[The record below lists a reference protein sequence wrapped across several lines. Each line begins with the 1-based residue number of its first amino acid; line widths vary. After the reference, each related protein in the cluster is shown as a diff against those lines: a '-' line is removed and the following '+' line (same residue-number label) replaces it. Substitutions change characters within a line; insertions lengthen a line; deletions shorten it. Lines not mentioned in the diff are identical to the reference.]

1 MAGVELP
8 DLLTCSISPGVV
20 VVAQHDSHQRDGRSG
35 SSSGSSA
42 TVRAGPLVRRRLLE
56 LFGLEQPLTLVS
68 APAGYGKSVLVD
80 SWVAGVGSD
89 CVVARTTLEDEGA
102 DPGAFW
108 SAAVRCLRGAGIDVA
123 GLRVAGRSRHE
134 LASLARRIEA
144 HGSPVVWVVD
154 CGEFSL
160 SPGVGRGLDLVLR
173 RCGGRL
179 GMVLLTRCDPPLPL
193 HRYRLDGLITDVRAA
208 DLAFS
213 TAEVAALMRR
223 EGLDLEPR
231 EVSVVQAR
239 TGGWPAGV
247 RFAAMSLAARADV
260 GAALEDFRGDVGNV
274 AEYLMSEVLAKQS
287 ARAREF
293 LLRTCVADE
302 LVPELVA
309 SLTGRPCDLRMLEVL
324 ARGNS
329 FIEAVPGHHDRYRYH
344 ALFREFLR
352 GQLAFEAP
360 ELVGELHRVA
370 AGWLA
375 GEGQVLAAIR
385 QTARAREWQ
394 LATELLVDH
403 LGFAELLMGCKGER
417 VRALFAGLPAGT
429 PGTAAAV
436 TRAALALSELDLP
449 GAERHLSAARGS
461 LGEDHSAQSQVRA
474 LAISVLNA
482 VAASLGADTDA
493 GLRAALVAE
502 RAIRLAPTR
511 DLDALLELGAIV
523 SGCKGRVLFE
533 RGDLEAGSL
542 ALSDGVRTA
551 EAAHLEGANVELKGM
566 SALVA
571 AVTGRLRRATELALE
586 VTPGAGEPVESPT
599 VDEPG
604 VEAATLALAWV
615 RTDESEL
622 QLARDLLRHAER
634 QHASYDSKVLGAVLS
649 LLRARLLWSEGDFE
663 LALAELRGAG
673 EPLHLGSG
681 SLTAPVTGWLA
692 ETLVV
697 DEASSL
703 LALERPAEAIGL
715 LRPLED
721 GNNLAAHLV
730 LNQALAATGAD
741 QTPAP
746 PSERWLAQAPPATQV
761 DGWILLAE
769 RSLRDRDPARGE
781 ELLERAL
788 RVAAAE
794 HLRRPFTHAGHDVRA
809 LLEHSGLTARNR
821 WLRAPGPDLTPGLQ
835 SPPRPG
841 SPLHLE
847 PSPVVIPLTPKEA
860 EVLAHLAELLTTEE
874 IAATMYVSVN
884 TVRSHVRSI
893 LRKLGA
899 SRRNEAVRLAWE
911 LRLIPTHPAPIAR

>member
-1 MAGVELP
+1 
-8 DLLTCSISPGVV
+8 V
-20 VVAQHDSHQRDGRSG
+20 VVAQHDNMQRDIRSR
-35 SSSGSSA
+35 SRSSA
-42 TVRAGPLVRRRLLE
+42 TTPAGPLMRRRLLD
-56 LFGLEQPLTLVS
+56 LFGVELPLTLVS

-80 SWVAGVGSD
+80 SWVAGVGSN
-89 CVVARTTLEDEGA
+89 CAVVRTALEDEGV

-108 SAAVRCLRGAGIDVA
+108 SAAVRCVRRAGIDVT
-123 GLRVAGRSRHE
+123 GVRVGSGSRHE

-144 HGSPVVWVVD
+144 HGTPVVWVVD

-160 SPGVGRGLDLVLR
+160 SPRVGPGLDLVIR

-179 GMVLLTRCDPPLPL
+179 RVVLLTRSDPPLPL
-193 HRYRLDGLITDVRAA
+193 NRYRLDGLITDVRAA

-231 EVSVVQAR
+231 EVSVLQAR

-247 RFAAMSLAARADV
+247 RFAAMSLAARADTR
-260 GAALEDFRGDVGNV
+260 AALEEFRGDVGNV
-274 AEYLMSEVLAKQS
+274 AEYLMSEVLAKQG
-287 ARAREF
+287 APAREF

-302 LVPELVA
+302 LVPELVE
-309 SLTGRPCDLRMLEVL
+309 SLTGRPCDLHLLEVL

-329 FIEAVPGHHDRYRYH
+329 FIEAVPGRHDRYRYH

-352 GQLAFEAP
+352 GQLAFEQP
-360 ELVGELHRVA
+360 ELIGELHRVA

-375 GEGQVLAAIR
+375 GQGQVLAAIR
-385 QTARAREWQ
+385 HAARARDWEM
-394 LATELLVDH
+394 ATELLVDH
-403 LGFAELLMGCKGER
+403 LGFAELLMGWRGER
-417 VRALFAGLPAGT
+417 VRTLFDGLPAES

-436 TRAALALSELDLP
+436 TRAALELSELDLQ
-449 GAERHLSAARGS
+449 GAERHLRTARG
-461 LGEDHSAQSQVRA
+461 LLAKEHSAQSQVRA

-511 DLDALLELGAIV
+511 DLDALLELSAIV
-523 SGCKGRVLFE
+523 FACKGRVLFE
-533 RGDLEAGSL
+533 RGDLEAGSA
-542 ALSDGVRTA
+542 ALTDGVRTA
-551 EAAHLEGANVELKGM
+551 EAAHLEGANEELKGM
-566 SALVA
+566 SALLA
-571 AVTGRLRRATELALE
+571 AVTGRLRRATKLALE
-586 VTPGAGEPVESPT
+586 VAPATGDPVEAPT
-599 VDEPG
+599 DESAEARAASPG

-622 QLARDLLRHAER
+622 QQARDLLRRAER

-649 LLRARLLWSEGDFE
+649 LLRARLLSSEGDFE

-673 EPLHLGSG
+673 EPLDLGSG
-681 SLTAPVTGWLA
+681 SFTAPVTGWLA
-692 ETLVV
+692 ETIVV
-697 DEASSL
+697 DEAASL

-715 LRPLED
+715 LRPLVD
-721 GNNLAAHLV
+721 GDNIAAHLV

-741 QTPAP
+741 PPPTT
-746 PSERWLAQAPPATQV
+746 PSEWSLAQAPPATQV

-769 RSLRDRDPARGE
+769 QSLRDRDSARGE
-781 ELLERAL
+781 EFLERAL
-788 RVAAAE
+788 RIAATE
-794 HLRRPFTHAGHDVRA
+794 HLRRPFIEAGDDVRA

-821 WLRAPGPDLTPGLQ
+821 WLRAHAPDPAAGLVP
-835 SPPRPG
+835 PPRPG
-841 SPLHLE
+841 APDHLD
-847 PSPVVIPLTPKEA
+847 PSLVVIPLTPKET
-860 EVLAHLAELLTTEE
+860 EVLGHLAQLLTTEE

-911 LRLIPTHPAPIAR
+911 LRLLPAQPSSTPTSIAR